1 MESKQIFNFLGT
13 SDDWTSI
20 RDSELP
26 PFMYYDDY
34 WNYESADSLESEA
47 IRMNS
52 LSDGST

>member
-47 IRMNS
+47 I
-52 LSDGST
+52 